1 VDELPLYLDTPGDWP
16 GHMWEMMWQLA
27 RAGIPEKT
35 VFDLVMARNEYAAT
49 VPIMVDWLENFD
61 DRIPPDDNRP
71 AVRIALIRNLI
82 SGYARGNRAAVEV
95 LFRQFEIEPALSREE
110 LRFAAWALRD
120 NMERSDFARVTQMIE
135 RYSGDLVKAHALIN
149 ASFDYPEAVPIIV
162 DWLEN
167 FDERVPSGDAR
178 RYMRLILLRQLDS
191 KHAKGNRAAVDVLF
205 RQFEVEDAY
214 TSQYLEVT
222 GFALGRLCERSDF
235 PRVAELIRSERDFS
249 TKSEL
254 VRWLGRIK
262 TEEAKDL
269 AVSQLPNP
277 GMRSAAM
284 SALVRQ
290 KATGVRDAVAVY
302 LDDEDEAWRKEARK
316 TLDKL
321 PAD

>member
-1 VDELPLYLDTPGDWP
+1 VDNQPNYLESSDDWP
-16 GHMWEMMWQLA
+16 DYMWEMKAQLDE
-27 RAGIPEKT
+27 AGIPEWT
-35 VFDLVMARNEYAAT
+35 VFDLVTARYEYADA
-49 VPIMVDWLENFD
+49 VPIMLDWLENFD
-61 DRIPPDDNRP
+61 DRIPDDDNRP

-82 SGYARGNRAAVEV
+82 SDYARGNRRVVEV
-95 LFRQFEIEPALSREE
+95 LFRQFEIEPALTRDE
-110 LRFAAWALRD
+110 LKFTVWALRR
-120 NMERSDFARVTQMIE
+120 NMERSDFPRVAEIIE
-135 RYSGDLVKAHALIN
+135 RYSGDLRKAHALIDGG
-149 ASFDYPEAVPIIV
+149 FDYPEAVPIMV

-178 RYMRLILLRQLDS
+178 RYMRLILLGNLDT

-214 TSQYLEVT
+214 TSQYLERT

-235 PRVAELIRSERDFS
+235 PRVAALLHSGRDFP
-249 TKSEL
+249 TRSEL

-262 TEEAKDL
+262 TEEAKEL

-277 GMRSAAM
+277 RMRSAAM

-302 LDDEDEAWRKEARK
+302 LDDEHEVWRKEARK